1 MCKFEYVMKQAK
13 KYKKGEI
20 GTVYVK
26 SDQFFMGYIIDGV
39 LTWELNAEGWM
50 TVRDVGYEDEEGFIY
65 IVGREKNMILF
76 GGINIYPEEIESVLH
91 EHPAV
96 DEIVVIGVKD
106 SYWGEKPVAIVK
118 GSATKQQLKSFCLQ
132 RLSSFKIPKE
142 WHFVDGIPYTNSG
155 KNRSYGSKKYD

>member
-1 MCKFEYVMKQAK
+1 M
-13 KYKKGEI
+13 
-20 GTVYVK
+20 K
-26 SDQFFMGYIIDGV
+26 SDQFMGYIIDGV
-39 LTWELNAEGWM
+39 LTQELNAEGWM

-142 WHFVDGIPYTNSG
+142 WHFVDRIPYTNSG
-155 KNRSYGSKKYD
+155 KIARMEAKV

>member
-1 MCKFEYVMKQAK
+1 MQVRICNEAGEEVQ
-13 KYKKGEI
+13 KGEI

-39 LTWELNAEGWM
+39 LTRELNAEGWM

-106 SYWGEKPVAIVK
+106 SYWGEKP
-118 GSATKQQLKSFCLQ
+118 S
-132 RLSSFKIPKE
+132 
-142 WHFVDGIPYTNSG
+142 
-155 KNRSYGSKKYD
+155 RS